1 MGTVTP
7 NAATNTIES
16 FRRTQTVF
24 GWHAMMLWFMKAPD
38 VPQQLQAGSTRLLT
52 GDYLI
57 SEHCRKIASA
67 EPTIEYSMSEAPI
80 HGLPR
85 HSVAE
90 IEKTFGAE
98 PMISPTLC
106 CRQHDP
112 LAGASDALPGDRR
125 RT

>member
-1 MGTVTP
+1 MNAVWADAMSRMGTVTP

-85 HSVAE
+85 HLVAE
-90 IEKTFGAE
+90 IEKTFGGGTDDLTYA
-98 PMISPTLC
+98 ML
-106 CRQHDP
+106 Q
-112 LAGASDALPGDRR
+112 AA
-125 RT
+125 